1 LAFQTPLIGVL
12 AVDPLDAINDA
23 IKRAGRV
30 AEAAAE
36 RAEQI
41 AETRPRSSRT
51 AADECPP
58 LPAAASSSS
67 PIL

>member
-1 LAFQTPLIGVL
+1 LAFQTPLIDVL

-41 AETRPRSSRT
+41 AKTRSAQPQDGRR
-51 AADECPP
+51 
-58 LPAAASSSS
+58 
-67 PIL
+67 